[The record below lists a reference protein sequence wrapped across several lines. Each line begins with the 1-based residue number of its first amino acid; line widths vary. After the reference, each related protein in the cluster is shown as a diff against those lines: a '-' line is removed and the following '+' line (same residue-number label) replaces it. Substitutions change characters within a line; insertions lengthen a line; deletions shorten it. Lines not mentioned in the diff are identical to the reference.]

1 MELEHGIAVVTG
13 GSRGI
18 GLAVATELARGGA
31 KVALLARDGAR
42 AMEAAADLPGGDHLG
57 CSCDVAD
64 TAAVSEAVRHVTGE
78 LGGPTILVNNAG
90 ITRDSIVLRMKD
102 EMWDEV
108 IDVNLKGTFNMSKA
122 VIRGMLKRRDGVI
135 LNISSVVGL
144 AGNPGQVNYA
154 ASKAGILGLTK
165 SLAREVAS
173 RGIRCNAIAPGYI
186 ETEMT
191 AALTESQTQTL
202 LGRIPLGRLGVPGD
216 VAGLARFLA
225 GPAGRYITGQVV
237 VVDGGM
243 TM

>member
-18 GLAVATELARGGA
+18 GLAVATELATAGA

-42 AMEAAADLPGGDHLG
+42 AMEAAGGLPGGGHLG
-57 CSCDVAD
+57 CSCNVAD
-64 TAAVSEAVRHVTGE
+64 TTAVSEAVRHVTGE
-78 LGGPTILVNNAG
+78 LGSPTILVNNAG
-90 ITRDSIVLRMKD
+90 ITRDTILLRMKD
-102 EMWDEV
+102 ETWNEV
-108 IDVNLKGTFNMSKA
+108 IDVNLKGAFNMARA

-144 AGNPGQVNYA
+144 VGNPGQVNYA

-191 AALTESQTQTL
+191 AALTESQTQEL
-202 LGRIPLGRLGVPGD
+202 LTRIPLGRLGVPDD

>member
-1 MELEHGIAVVTG
+1 MELEHGVAIVTG

-18 GLAVATELARGGA
+18 GLAVATELARAGA
-31 KVALLARDGAR
+31 KVALVARDGVR
-42 AMEAAADLPGGDHLG
+42 AAEAGGELPGGGHLG
-57 CSCDVAD
+57 CACDVAD
-64 TAAVSEAVRHVTGE
+64 AAAVSEAVRRITGE

-90 ITRDSIVLRMKD
+90 ITRDSILLRMKD
-102 EMWDEV
+102 EAWDEV
-108 IDVNLKGTFNMSKA
+108 IDVNLKGAFNMAKA
-122 VIRGMLKRRDGVI
+122 VIRGMLRRRDGVI

-144 AGNPGQVNYA
+144 TGNPGQVNYA

-191 AALTESQTQTL
+191 AALTEKQTRTL
-202 LGRIPLGRLGVPGD
+202 LARIPLGRLGAPDD

-225 GPAGRYITGQVV
+225 GPAARYITGQVV

>member
-1 MELEHGIAVVTG
+1 MELEHGVAVVTG

-18 GLAVATELARGGA
+18 GLAVATELAGAGA
-31 KVALLARDGAR
+31 KVALLARDGAV
-42 AMEAAADLPGGDHLG
+42 AVEAAAGLPGGGHLG
-57 CSCDVAD
+57 CACDVAD
-64 TAAVSEAVRHVTGE
+64 TAAVSEAVRRVTGE

-90 ITRDSIVLRMKD
+90 ITRDSILLRMKD
-102 EMWDEV
+102 EAWDEV
-108 IDVNLKGTFNMSKA
+108 IDVNLKGAFNMARA
-122 VIRGMLKRRDGVI
+122 VLRGMLKRRDGVI

-186 ETEMT
+186 ETDMT
-191 AALTESQTQTL
+191 AALTEAQTQGL
-202 LGRIPLGRLGVPGD
+202 LTRIPLGRLGMPGD

-225 GPAGRYITGQVV
+225 GPAARYITGQVV